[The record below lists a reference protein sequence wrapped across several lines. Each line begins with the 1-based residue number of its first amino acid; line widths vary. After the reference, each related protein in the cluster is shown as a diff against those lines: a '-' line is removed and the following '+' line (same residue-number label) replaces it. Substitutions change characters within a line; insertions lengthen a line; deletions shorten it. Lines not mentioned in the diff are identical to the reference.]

1 MDTTPE
7 ELDTT
12 NKFGVAGSSAKK
24 ILIMFP
30 PLRGELT
37 YEDALLLAAYLVA
50 MSEPFVGYKFEDILN
65 AVRST

>member
-1 MDTTPE
+1 MNVPE

-12 NKFGVAGSSAKK
+12 NKFGVAS
-24 ILIMFP
+24 IRLRTLIMFP